1 MKSEILLTGASGFL
15 GNILYSRL
23 SKDNFTVFDINR
35 ISNKRIDITKAFSLN
50 NKNYFDIVI
59 HCAGKAHSIPRTKE
73 EKEVFNQVNYQGTV
87 NLCNAIDNLSVKP
100 KAFIFISTVA
110 VYGMN
115 AGVDITEMHLLNGD
129 TPYAKSK
136 ILAEAYLQ
144 DWALQN
150 NILLSIL
157 RVPLIA
163 GPNPPGNLGAMI
175 NGIKRNRY
183 LSIGKADARKSIVW
197 AEDIAKIIPKLS
209 EIGGVYNLTDG
220 YHPSFGALE
229 NAISNTLGKSNPIKI
244 SPVVAKLISRI
255 GDLLGPKAPIN
266 TDKLNKI
273 TSTLI
278 FNDSKARTELG
289 WNPTKVLDKISEIVN

>member
-1 MKSEILLTGASGFL
+1 MNILITGNSGFL
-15 GNILYSRL
+15 GEIIM
-23 SKDNFTVFDINR
+23 SKLISQNFKLIELKEKGKT
-35 ISNKRIDITKAFSLN
+35 RIDITKR
-50 NKNYFDIVI
+50 FDIKTELLINTVI
-59 HCAGKAHSIPRTKE
+59 HCAGKAHIIPKTKE
-73 EKEVFNQVNYQGTV
+73 EKDAFYQVNYQGTV
-87 NLCNAIDNLSVKP
+87 NLCNSIDKLAVKP
-100 KAFIFISTVA
+100 KAFIFISTVS
-110 VYGMN
+110 VYGLDS
-115 AGVDITEMHLLNGD
+115 GVNINEEHPLNGT
-129 TPYAKSK
+129 TPYARSK
-136 ILAEAYLQ
+136 IQAEVYLQ
-144 DWALQN
+144 DWAKQH
-150 NILLSIL
+150 NIVLSIL
-157 RVPLIA
+157 RIPLVA
-163 GPNPPGNLGAMI
+163 GPNPPGNLGAMVK
-175 NGIKRNRY
+175 GIKSGKY

-220 YHPSFGALE
+220 YHPSFGELE